1 MADKVSKE
9 KRSSVMSLVKSSNTK
24 PEMIV
29 RKFLFAQGFRYRL
42 HEKKLPGKPDL
53 TLKKYKT
60 IILINGCFWHGHET
74 CGSYQM
80 PKSNEVFWSDK
91 IEKNKARD
99 IETEIKLKKLGWDI
113 IKVWECE
120 LRSKR
125 RELTLNT
132 LLNYLKNK
140 H

>member
-1 MADKVSKE
+1 
-9 KRSSVMSLVKSSNTK
+9 MSLVKSSNTK